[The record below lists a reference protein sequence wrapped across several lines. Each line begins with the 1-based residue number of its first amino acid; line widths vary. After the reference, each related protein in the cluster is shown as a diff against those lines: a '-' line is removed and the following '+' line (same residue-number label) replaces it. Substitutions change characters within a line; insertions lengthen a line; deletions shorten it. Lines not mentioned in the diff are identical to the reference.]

1 MIPFVILAIEN
12 EEDRLFMTDL
22 YLNYRNLMYKE
33 ILKILHNKW
42 DTEDV
47 LQSTLIK
54 LIDKIPELK
63 TKESTKLINYVITAC
78 KNNSYNYLR
87 DHKKEVFCFD
97 DYENICDSAQEEQV
111 TELRLIAEEE
121 IAHLIKHWPDLDEKN
136 RFLLEGKYVL
146 GKTDEELAVDL
157 HIKPASVR
165 MALTRARNSA
175 YLLMT
180 TGK

>member
-22 YLNYRNLMYKE
+22 YLKYQNLMYKE

-54 LIDKIPELK
+54 LIDKIFELK
-63 TKESTKLINYVITAC
+63 TKEPTKLINYVITAC

-87 DHKKEVFCFD
+87 DHKKEVFCVD
-97 DYENICDSAQEEQV
+97 DYENVSDSTQEGQ
-111 TELRLIAEEE
+111 TIELRLIEEEE
-121 IAHLIKHWPDLDEKN
+121 ISYFIKHWPELDVKN
-136 RFLLEGKYVL
+136 RFLLEGKYIL

-180 TGK
+180 TGE